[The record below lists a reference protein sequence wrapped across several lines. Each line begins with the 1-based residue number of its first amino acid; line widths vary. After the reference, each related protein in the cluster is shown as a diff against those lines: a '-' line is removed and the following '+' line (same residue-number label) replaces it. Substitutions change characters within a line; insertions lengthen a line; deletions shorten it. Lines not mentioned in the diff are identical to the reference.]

1 MGLKRVVV
9 TGLGAL
15 TPIGNN
21 VPDFWEALT
30 NGVSGAAPI
39 KGFNTEKF
47 KTKFACEVK
56 NFNPEDFLD
65 KKEARKLDPFVQY
78 ALVAT
83 EEAVKDGGFDFS
95 KLDTNRIG
103 VIWGAGIG
111 GLKTFL
117 DEISNFAKGDGTP
130 RYNPFFIPKM
140 IIDIAPGHISMK
152 YGLHGPNFATVSAC
166 ASSTNALID
175 AFNYIRL
182 GIADVIISGGSEA
195 IINEAGMG
203 GFNAMHALS
212 TRNDDPQTASRPF
225 DKDRDG
231 FVAGEGAG
239 TIILEELEHA
249 KARGAKIYAEI
260 VGGGMSADAHH
271 ITAPHPEGLG
281 AKMVMTNALKDAGL
295 NTSDIDYINV
305 HGTSTPLGDIQ
316 EAKAIVNLFGEDAYK
331 LNISSTKSMTG
342 HLLGAAGAV
351 ESIAAILAVQNDLVP
366 PTINHFTDD
375 PEFDPNLNFTFNKAQ
390 KRLVR
395 AALSNTFGFG
405 GHNASVVFKKYEE

>member
-1 MGLKRVVV
+1 MELKRVVV

-21 VPDFWEALT
+21 VPDFWDGLL

-39 KGFNTEKF
+39 TGFDTEKF

-56 NFNPEDFLD
+56 NFNPEDFMD

-78 ALVAT
+78 AIAST
-83 EEAVKDGGFDFS
+83 AEAVQDGNFDFS
-95 KLDTNRIG
+95 QLDTNRIG
-103 VIWGAGIG
+103 VIWGSGIG
-111 GLKTFL
+111 GIKTFL
-117 DEISNFAKGDGTP
+117 EEMRNFFAGDGTP
-130 RYNPFFIPKM
+130 RINPFFIPKM
-140 IIDIAPGHISMK
+140 IIDIVTGHISIK
-152 YGLHGPNFATVSAC
+152 YGLRGPNFATVSAC
-166 ASSTNALID
+166 ASSTNAMID

-182 GIADVIISGGSEA
+182 GMSDVIISGGSEA
-195 IINEAGMG
+195 IINEAGIG

-212 TRNDDPQTASRPF
+212 TRNDDPKTASRPF

-249 KARGAKIYAEI
+249 KKRGAKIYAEI
-260 VGGGMSADAHH
+260 IGGGMSADANH
-271 ITAPHPEGLG
+271 ITAPHPQGLG
-281 AKMVMTNALKDAGL
+281 AKMVMTNALNDAKL
-295 NTSDIDYINV
+295 STSDIDYINV
-305 HGTSTPLGDIQ
+305 HGTSTPLGDISETQ
-316 EAKAIVNLFGEDAYK
+316 AIVDLFGEDAYK

-342 HLLGAAGAV
+342 HLLGAAGAI
-351 ESIAAILAVQNDLVP
+351 EAIAAILAVKNDVIP

-375 PEFDPNLNFTFNKAQ
+375 PQFDPKLNFTFNKAE
-390 KRLVR
+390 KRQVR

-405 GHNASVVFKKYEE
+405 GHNASVIFKKYEG